1 MAAIAQAPPARPGAR
16 RRGRPR
22 RHVAGGILWISVV
35 AVLLAGIVAVNVALL
50 RVNLR
55 LDQIGR
61 ERDKLHADNAT
72 LSSQVSS
79 ASASARIQDLGV
91 RDGLVPASTAD
102 TTYYDMAPRRR

>member
-16 RRGRPR
+16 PRGRPR
-22 RHVAGGILWISVV
+22 RHVAGGIVWISVV

-55 LDQIGR
+55 LDQLGR
-61 ERDKLHADNAT
+61 ERDKLHADNAM

-91 RDGLVPASTAD
+91 RDGLVSASTAD
-102 TTYYDMAPRRR
+102 TTYYDMAYHRR